1 MRYTLTRWFLSLP
14 GSWLIRLS
22 GKPQMTASGGRV
34 FDPAGQFVVVNALK
48 QGIFALDET
57 KSAAELRTLWKEQMK
72 PFDKRPLRS
81 INRRDR
87 TIDVDDGSIT
97 IAEFSPK
104 TIQSGCPAV
113 VYFHGGGYSSMSI
126 ESCRSLCEYFAK
138 EFNAKVFAV
147 DYRLAPEHK
156 YPTQLN
162 DGNAAFDWVL
172 ANASELEIDPKRI
185 SVAGDSA
192 GGNLTAA
199 LCLKRRDTGAV
210 LPKAQ
215 MMVYPFTDYTL
226 SYPSMDE
233 LGEGHIITKK
243 HLKWFRSNFL
253 PDEALVKDPYV
264 SPLFAPDL
272 SGLPPAVVITAGFDL
287 LRDEAKAYA
296 DRLSEAGVETQY
308 KEFSSDGHGFMY
320 ADTTASV
327 RAANA
332 NIVAMFKPLL

>member
-1 MRYTLTRWFLSLP
+1 
-14 GSWLIRLS
+14 
-22 GKPQMTASGGRV
+22 
-34 FDPAGQFVVVNALK
+34 
-48 QGIFALDET
+48 
-57 KSAAELRTLWKEQMK
+57 
-72 PFDKRPLRS
+72 
-81 INRRDR
+81 
-87 TIDVDDGSIT
+87 
-97 IAEFSPK
+97 
-104 TIQSGCPAV
+104 
-113 VYFHGGGYSSMSI
+113 MSI

-156 YPTQLN
+156 FPTQLN
-162 DGNAAFDWVL
+162 DGNAAFDSVL
-172 ANASELEIDPKRI
+172 ANASELEIDPNRI

-243 HLKWFRSNFL
+243 HLEWFRSNFL
-253 PDEALVKDPYV
+253 HDEALVKDPYV